1 MAAHYALS
9 SAEDEVTQLFNYIT
23 PISKL
28 DSDGNK
34 KEERTPELMEED
46 ATCFATALSLMQCSD
61 VDSMY
66 RILQIIKEYFG
77 TLETIK
83 LPISYTVVPLVNKA
97 LNLIKTIY
105 LSRESDEQW
114 EKKVKA
120 VAKYVSNLVTLTRS
134 GTNSPNSLI
143 TFNLYLQSALQTG
156 KCGLSTYTYG
166 FLTQGALTVFEEDNF
181 SQASFQYDAIRQL
194 INTVEATESLE
205 PENYENLSKR
215 IAQHA
220 SKLSHPEHQA
230 RATLVAS
237 HLFISSKLK
246 ETKNCIACL
255 NKAISIAKALE
266 EGQLARVILLEIL
279 DTVVGIYNVKS
290 DVVDAKFLN
299 NTLQSIQTFFSEKQL
314 DTGVQFQNI
323 RELIIY
329 KQNWKNL
336 VPQPKEGSN
345 ELGDPVN
352 NTSKLTKSEA
362 KSEAEK
368 WNSIVLNQS

>member
-1 MAAHYALS
+1 
-9 SAEDEVTQLFNYIT
+9 
-23 PISKL
+23 
-28 DSDGNK
+28 
-34 KEERTPELMEED
+34 
-46 ATCFATALSLMQCSD
+46 
-61 VDSMY
+61 
-66 RILQIIKEYFG
+66 
-77 TLETIK
+77 
-83 LPISYTVVPLVNKA
+83 VNKA

-105 LSRESDEQW
+105 MGRDEDNQW

-134 GTNSPNSLI
+134 GSNSPNSLI

-156 KCGLSTYTYG
+156 KCGLSTYAYG

-181 SQASFQYDAIRQL
+181 SQASFQYEAIRQL
-194 INTVEATESLE
+194 INTVEATDSLE

-220 SKLSHPEHQA
+220 SKLSQPEHQA
-230 RATLVAS
+230 RATLAAS

-246 ETKNCIACL
+246 ESKNCLACL
-255 NKAISIAKALE
+255 NKAISITKTIE
-266 EGQLARVILLEIL
+266 DPQLSRVILLEIL
-279 DTVVGIYNVKS
+279 DTVVSIFNIKS

-299 NTLQSIQTFFSEKQL
+299 NTLQSIQTHFSEKQL
-314 DTGVQFQNI
+314 DSGLHFQNI
-323 RELIIY
+323 REFIIY

-336 VPQPKEGSN
+336 VSQPPREGQS
-345 ELGDPVN
+345 EGGDPVN
-352 NTSKLTKSEA
+352 NTSKLSKSEA